1 MIDVNEVSSKK
12 QALMEMLGSLD
23 SLLVAFSGG
32 VDSTFLLAV
41 GRQVLGKKLVACTA
55 TSVVYPSRESKEAMS
70 FAEEKGIDHVTLSSD
85 AMSLSSFTVNK
96 PDRCYHCKKHLFEK
110 LKELAAQKGIK
121 HIAHAATL
129 DDLKDYRPGWRAAE
143 EMGILA
149 PLVDARLTKEEIR
162 FLSREMGLGTWNKPT
177 MACLAS
183 RIPFG
188 ESITEKKLRMI
199 QEAEGFIAGLGFMQ
213 YRVRYHGA
221 VARIEVEPEDIHR
234 IVGKAVRD
242 RIVAK
247 LREIGFLHVA
257 LDLEGYVSG
266 SMNRGLETVKVEN
279 QSRKHET

>member
-1 MIDVNEVSSKK
+1 MIDVKEVSSKK
-12 QALMEMLGSLD
+12 QALIERLKVLD

-32 VDSTFLLAV
+32 VDSSFLLALA
-41 GRQVLGKKLVACTA
+41 REVLGEKVVACTA
-55 TSVVYPSRESKEAMS
+55 TSIVYPSRESKEAMS
-70 FAEEKGIDHVTLSSD
+70 FAKEKGAGHVIMATD
-85 AMSLSSFTVNK
+85 AMSLPDFTANK
-96 PDRCYHCKKHLFEK
+96 PDRCYHCKKYLFEK

-121 HIAHAATL
+121 HIAHAANL

-162 FLSREMGLGTWNKPT
+162 FLSKEIGLASWNKPS

-188 ESITEKKLRMI
+188 ESITEKKLSMI
-199 QEAEGFIAGLGFMQ
+199 QEAEGFIAGLGFTQ

-234 IVGKAVRD
+234 LIDKEMRMKIVD
-242 RIVAK
+242 RLID
-247 LREIGFLHVA
+247 LGFLHVSV
-257 LDLEGYVSG
+257 DLEGYVSG
-266 SMNRGLETVKVEN
+266 SMNRGLEVVKVEK
-279 QSRKHET
+279 Q

>member
-1 MIDVNEVSSKK
+1 MIDVKEVSSKK
-12 QALMEMLGSLD
+12 QALIERLNSLD

-41 GRQVLGKKLVACTA
+41 ARQVLGEKAVACTA
-55 TSVVYPSRESKEAMS
+55 TSVVYPSRESKEAMK
-70 FAEEKGIDHVTLSSD
+70 FAKEKGVDHVIMATD
-85 AMSLSSFTVNK
+85 AMSLPDFTANK
-96 PDRCYHCKKHLFEK
+96 PDRCYHCKKHLFGR
-110 LKELAAQKGIK
+110 LQELAAQKGIK
-121 HIAHAATL
+121 HIAHAANL

-162 FLSREMGLGTWNKPT
+162 FLSKEMGLATWSKPT

-188 ESITEKKLRMI
+188 ESVTEKKLTMI
-199 QEAEGFIAGLGFMQ
+199 QEAETFIAGLGFTQ

-221 VARIEVEPEDIHR
+221 VARIEVEPGDIQR
-234 IVGKAVRD
+234 IVEKTVRD
-242 RIVAK
+242 RIVGRLK
-247 LREIGFLHVA
+247 EIGFLHVA

-266 SMNRGLETVKVEN
+266 SLNRAVIKEDRTKFLGA
-279 QSRKHET
+279 

>member
-1 MIDVNEVSSKK
+1 MIDVKEVSSKK
-12 QALMEMLGSLD
+12 QALIERLKTVD

-32 VDSTFLLAV
+32 VDSTFLLALA
-41 GRQVLGKKLVACTA
+41 RQVLGEKVVACTA
-55 TSVVYPSRESKEAMS
+55 TSIVYPSRESKEAMS
-70 FAEEKGIDHVTLSSD
+70 FAKEKGADHVIMATD
-85 AMSLSSFTVNK
+85 AMSLPDFTANK
-96 PDRCYHCKKHLFEK
+96 PDRCYHCKKYLFEK

-121 HIAHAATL
+121 HIAHAANL

-162 FLSREMGLGTWNKPT
+162 FLSREIGLASWNKPS

-199 QEAEGFIAGLGFMQ
+199 QEAEGFIAGLGFTQ
-213 YRVRYHGA
+213 YRVRYHGP

-234 IVGKAVRD
+234 LIDKEMRMKIVD
-242 RIVAK
+242 RLK
-247 LREIGFLHVA
+247 DLGFLHVSV
-257 LDLEGYVSG
+257 DLEGYVSG
-266 SMNRGLETVKVEN
+266 STNRGLEAVKVEK
-279 QSRKHET
+279 Q

>member
-1 MIDVNEVSSKK
+1 MIDVQEVSSKK
-12 QALMEMLGSLD
+12 QALIERLKALD

-32 VDSTFLLAV
+32 VDSTFLLAAA
-41 GRQVLGKKLVACTA
+41 RQVLGEKVVACTA
-55 TSVVYPSRESKEAMS
+55 TSIVYPSRESKEAMS
-70 FAEEKGIDHVTLSSD
+70 FAKEKGADHVIMATD
-85 AMSLSSFTVNK
+85 AMSLPDFTANK
-96 PDRCYHCKKHLFEK
+96 PDRCYHCKKYLFEK

-121 HIAHAATL
+121 HIAHAANL
-129 DDLKDYRPGWRAAE
+129 DDLKDYRPGWRAAQ

-162 FLSREMGLGTWNKPT
+162 FLSREMGLATWNKPT

-199 QEAEGFIAGLGFMQ
+199 QEAEGFIASLGFTQ

-221 VARIEVEPEDIHR
+221 VARIEVVPEDIQR
-234 IVGKAVRD
+234 IVEKTVRD

-247 LREIGFLHVA
+247 LKEIGFLHVA

-266 SMNRGLETVKVEN
+266 SLNRALREEKA
-279 QSRKHET
+279 

>member
-1 MIDVNEVSSKK
+1 MIDVKEVSSKK
-12 QALMEMLGSLD
+12 QALIERLKVLD

-32 VDSTFLLAV
+32 VDSSFLLALA
-41 GRQVLGKKLVACTA
+41 REVLGEKVVACTA
-55 TSVVYPSRESKEAMS
+55 TSIVYPSRESKEAMS
-70 FAEEKGIDHVTLSSD
+70 FAKEKGAGHVIMATD
-85 AMSLSSFTVNK
+85 AMSLPDFTANK
-96 PDRCYHCKKHLFEK
+96 PDRCYHCKKYLFEK

-121 HIAHAATL
+121 HIAHAANL

-162 FLSREMGLGTWNKPT
+162 FLSKEIGLASWNKPS

-188 ESITEKKLRMI
+188 ESITEKKLSMI
-199 QEAEGFIAGLGFMQ
+199 QEAEGFIAGLGFTQ

-234 IVGKAVRD
+234 LIDKEMRMKIVD
-242 RIVAK
+242 RLID
-247 LREIGFLHVA
+247 LGFLHVSV
-257 LDLEGYVSG
+257 DLEGYVSG
-266 SMNRGLETVKVEN
+266 SMNRGLGVVKVEK
-279 QSRKHET
+279 Q